1 MRMIQIVALALLVS
15 FEMGYAFGSFDM
27 PKCSDK
33 DVIAE
38 VEMEIIRQATQEMAG
53 EDDEDLQGFMEL
65 FLKEVDVKIFKIITH
80 HIDRDLKMVGCEAD
94 MQMII
99 SKSMLNKL
107 TDFVLE
113 ASLKSVTESL
123 SINERRAFKAELE
136 QEKDG
141 LKQMLRVAFADLTE
155 SVDIMY
161 QARRTDDGY
170 LSVEVMMKQ

>member
-33 DVIAE
+33 DVIVE
-38 VEMEIIRQATQEMAG
+38 VEKEIVRQATQELAK
-53 EDDEDLQGFMEL
+53 EDDGFMQEFVKI
-65 FLKEVDVKIFKIITH
+65 FLQEVDLKVFKIITH
-80 HIDRDLKMVGCEAD
+80 HTDRDLKMVGCEAD

-99 SKSMLNKL
+99 SESMLNKL
-107 TDFVLE
+107 TDFALE
-113 ASLKSVTESL
+113 TSLKSATESL
-123 SINERRAFKAELE
+123 SVNERRAFKAELE

-141 LKQMLRVAFADLTE
+141 LKQMLRAAFADLTE